1 LTLLSTK
8 IRLVWYAFPVY
19 NFVDGILLKSIVL
32 CRRKKMVKK
41 RYGLVFALTLAFL
54 LTTVGPSV
62 AVESG
67 RYQAMQISV
76 GKKSE
81 YNIFILD
88 TKEGHM
94 WLLETRES
102 RIDGKLFGGLKS
114 QGKLSPGQ
122 KAGDTIFQFGKTE

>member
-1 LTLLSTK
+1 
-8 IRLVWYAFPVY
+8 
-19 NFVDGILLKSIVL
+19 
-32 CRRKKMVKK
+32 MVKK
-41 RYGLVFALTLAFL
+41 RCGLVFALTLAFL
-54 LTTVGPSV
+54 LTTVGSTV
-62 AVESG
+62 AVEFG

-102 RIDGKLFGGLKS
+102 RIDVKLFGGLKY
-114 QGKLSPGQ
+114 QGKLRPGK
-122 KAGDTIFQFGKTE
+122 KAGDIIFEFGKTE

>member
-1 LTLLSTK
+1 
-8 IRLVWYAFPVY
+8 
-19 NFVDGILLKSIVL
+19 
-32 CRRKKMVKK
+32 MVKK
-41 RYGLVFALTLAFL
+41 RCVLVFALTLAFL
-54 LTTVGPSV
+54 LTTVGSTV
-62 AVESG
+62 AVEFG

-102 RIDGKLFGGLKS
+102 RIDGKLFGGLKY
-114 QGKLSPGQ
+114 QGKLRPGK
-122 KAGDTIFQFGKTE
+122 KAGDTIFEFGKTE

>member
-1 LTLLSTK
+1 M
-8 IRLVWYAFPVY
+8 
-19 NFVDGILLKSIVL
+19 
-32 CRRKKMVKK
+32 MVKK
-41 RYGLVFALTLAFL
+41 WYGLVFALTLAFL
-54 LTTVGPSV
+54 LTTVGSTL

-67 RYQAMQISV
+67 RYQAMQINV

-102 RIDGKLFGGLKS
+102 RIDGKIFGGLKY
-114 QGKLSPGQ
+114 QGKLRPGK
-122 KAGDTIFQFGKTE
+122 KAGDVIFEFGKAD

>member
-1 LTLLSTK
+1 
-8 IRLVWYAFPVY
+8 
-19 NFVDGILLKSIVL
+19 
-32 CRRKKMVKK
+32 MVKK

-54 LTTVGPSV
+54 LTTVGSTM

-94 WLLETRES
+94 WLLGTRES
-102 RIDGKLFGGLKS
+102 RIDGKLFGGLKY
-114 QGKLSPGQ
+114 QGKLRPGK
-122 KAGDTIFQFGKTE
+122 KAGDIIFQFGKTE

>member
-1 LTLLSTK
+1 
-8 IRLVWYAFPVY
+8 
-19 NFVDGILLKSIVL
+19 
-32 CRRKKMVKK
+32 MVKK

-54 LTTVGPSV
+54 LTTVGPTM
-62 AVESG
+62 AAESG

-102 RIDGKLFGGLKS
+102 RIDGKLFGGLKY
-114 QGKLSPGQ
+114 QGKLRPGK
-122 KAGDTIFQFGKTE
+122 KAGDVIFKFGKTE

>member
-1 LTLLSTK
+1 
-8 IRLVWYAFPVY
+8 
-19 NFVDGILLKSIVL
+19 
-32 CRRKKMVKK
+32 MVKK

-54 LTTVGPSV
+54 LTTVGSTV

-81 YNIFILD
+81 YDIFILD

-102 RIDGKLFGGLKS
+102 RIDGKRFKPVAAPIWCNACSVILLC
-114 QGKLSPGQ
+114 
-122 KAGDTIFQFGKTE
+122 KTLRAVPALRSAKWKKRG

>member
-1 LTLLSTK
+1 
-8 IRLVWYAFPVY
+8 
-19 NFVDGILLKSIVL
+19 
-32 CRRKKMVKK
+32 MVKK

-54 LTTVGPSV
+54 LTTVGSTL

-102 RIDGKLFGGLKS
+102 RIDGKLFGGLKY
-114 QGKLSPGQ
+114 QGKLRPGKQ
-122 KAGDTIFQFGKTE
+122 AGDTIFEFGKTE

>member
-1 LTLLSTK
+1 
-8 IRLVWYAFPVY
+8 
-19 NFVDGILLKSIVL
+19 
-32 CRRKKMVKK
+32 MVKI
-41 RYGLVFALTLAFL
+41 RYGLVFVLTLAFL
-54 LTTVGPSV
+54 LTTVGSTV

-102 RIDGKLFGGLKS
+102 RIDGKLFGGLKY
-114 QGKLSPGQ
+114 QGKLRPGK
-122 KAGDTIFQFGKTE
+122 KAGEVIFQFGKTE

>member
-1 LTLLSTK
+1 
-8 IRLVWYAFPVY
+8 
-19 NFVDGILLKSIVL
+19 
-32 CRRKKMVKK
+32 MVKK
-41 RYGLVFALTLAFL
+41 RNGLVFALTLAFL
-54 LTTVGPSV
+54 LTTVGSTVV
-62 AVESG
+62 AESG
-67 RYQAMQISV
+67 RYQAMHISV

-102 RIDGKLFGGLKS
+102 RIDGKLFGGLKY
-114 QGKLSPGQ
+114 QGKLRPGK

>member
-1 LTLLSTK
+1 
-8 IRLVWYAFPVY
+8 
-19 NFVDGILLKSIVL
+19 
-32 CRRKKMVKK
+32 MVKK
-41 RYGLVFALTLAFL
+41 RYGLVVVLTLAFL
-54 LTTVGPSV
+54 LTMVGSTV
-62 AVESG
+62 AVEYG

-102 RIDGKLFGGLKS
+102 RIDGKLFGGLKY
-114 QGKLSPGQ
+114 QGKLRPGQ

>member
-1 LTLLSTK
+1 
-8 IRLVWYAFPVY
+8 
-19 NFVDGILLKSIVL
+19 
-32 CRRKKMVKK
+32 MVKK
-41 RYGLVFALTLAFL
+41 SYGLVFALTLAFL
-54 LTTVGPSV
+54 LTTVGSTM

-67 RYQAMQISV
+67 RYQAMQIRV

-102 RIDGKLFGGLKS
+102 RIDGKLFGGLKY
-114 QGKLSPGQ
+114 QGKLRPGKQ
-122 KAGDTIFQFGKTE
+122 AGDVIFQFGKTE

>member
-1 LTLLSTK
+1 
-8 IRLVWYAFPVY
+8 
-19 NFVDGILLKSIVL
+19 
-32 CRRKKMVKK
+32 MVKK
-41 RYGLVFALTLAFL
+41 LYGLVFALTFAFL
-54 LTTVGPSV
+54 LTTVGSTV

-94 WLLETRES
+94 WLFETKES
-102 RIDGKLFGGLKS
+102 RIDGKLFGGLKY
-114 QGKLSPGQ
+114 QGKLRPGK
-122 KAGDTIFQFGKTE
+122 KAGDVIFEFGKTE

>member
-1 LTLLSTK
+1 
-8 IRLVWYAFPVY
+8 
-19 NFVDGILLKSIVL
+19 
-32 CRRKKMVKK
+32 MVKK

-54 LTTVGPSV
+54 LTAVGPTM
-62 AVESG
+62 AAESG

-102 RIDGKLFGGLKS
+102 RIDGKLFGGLKY
-114 QGKLSPGQ
+114 QGKLRPGK
-122 KAGDTIFQFGKTE
+122 KAGDVIFQFGKTE

>member
-1 LTLLSTK
+1 
-8 IRLVWYAFPVY
+8 
-19 NFVDGILLKSIVL
+19 
-32 CRRKKMVKK
+32 MVKK
-41 RYGLVFALTLAFL
+41 RYGLVFALTFACL
-54 LTTVGPSV
+54 LTTVGSTV

-76 GKKSE
+76 GKRSE

-102 RIDGKLFGGLKS
+102 RIDGKLFGGLK
-114 QGKLSPGQ
+114 LSLIHISEPTRPVGISRMPSS
-122 KAGDTIFQFGKTE
+122 A

>member
-1 LTLLSTK
+1 
-8 IRLVWYAFPVY
+8 
-19 NFVDGILLKSIVL
+19 
-32 CRRKKMVKK
+32 MVKK
-41 RYGLVFALTLAFL
+41 RYGLVFALTFAFL
-54 LTTVGPSV
+54 LTTVGSTV

-102 RIDGKLFGGLKS
+102 RIDGKLFGGLKY
-114 QGKLSPGQ
+114 QGKLRPGI
-122 KAGDTIFQFGKTE
+122 KAGDVIFQFGKTE